1 MNKEN
6 FPCFGFFT
14 FIFILIIFIY
24 LFIFFALLDSLNTR
38 SIILKPSNQVLL
50 FYIIYSYNN

>member
-14 FIFILIIFIY
+14 FIFILIIFTY

>member
-6 FPCFGFFT
+6 VPCFGFFT

-50 FYIIYSYNN
+50 FYIYLFV